1 MSEIGLVQIIEGALL
16 AAGKAM
22 TVAQLAD
29 LFEEQERPQTTEI
42 REALKE
48 VADRCEDRGFELQE
62 VASGFRFQVRQ
73 ALSPWVARLWQ
84 ERPQKYSRALL
95 ETLSL
100 IAYRQPITRGEIE
113 EIRGVAV
120 SSNIVKTLHER
131 EWIRVVGHRDVPGR
145 PAMYATT
152 RTFLDYFNLKNLDQ
166 LPALAE
172 IRDLETLNAELGF
185 SEPLEPVADDDSGDA
200 PELTVVGGTEHTP
213 DEVDSLSS
221 DGESETSGGDVY
233 AEAETV
239 PDTVAPD
246 TLAPDTTANELPEPE
261 VEVEDLQALASDIL
275 VDSEA
280 AQSGE
285 SIEGAQDGESAS
297 GVETEPRS

>member
-1 MSEIGLVQIIEGALL
+1 MLKLKLCQI
-16 AAGKAM
+16 
-22 TVAQLAD
+22 
-29 LFEEQERPQTTEI
+29 
-42 REALKE
+42 
-48 VADRCEDRGFELQE
+48 
-62 VASGFRFQVRQ
+62 
-73 ALSPWVARLWQ
+73 
-84 ERPQKYSRALL
+84 
-95 ETLSL
+95 
-100 IAYRQPITRGEIE
+100 
-113 EIRGVAV
+113 
-120 SSNIVKTLHER
+120 
-131 EWIRVVGHRDVPGR
+131 
-145 PAMYATT
+145 
-152 RTFLDYFNLKNLDQ
+152 
-166 LPALAE
+166 
-172 IRDLETLNAELGF
+172 LNAELGF